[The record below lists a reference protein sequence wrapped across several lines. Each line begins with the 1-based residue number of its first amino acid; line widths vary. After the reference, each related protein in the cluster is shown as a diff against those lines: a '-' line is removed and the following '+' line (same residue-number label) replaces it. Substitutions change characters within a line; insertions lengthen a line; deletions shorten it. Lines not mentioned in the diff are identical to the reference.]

1 MKSHIRTA
9 IDLLKKEGI
18 HAELVRS
25 NKHNILKCTD
35 STGKS
40 INLTVSKTPSCPYVL
55 KKIVG
60 QAKRYL
66 KQQ

>member
-1 MKSHIRTA
+1 MNSHTKTT

-18 HAELVRS
+18 HAELVRHK
-25 NKHNILKCTD
+25 KHNILKCTD
-35 STGKS
+35 SSGKS
-40 INLTVSKTPSCPYVL
+40 INLTISKSPSCPYVL

-66 KQQ
+66 KQ